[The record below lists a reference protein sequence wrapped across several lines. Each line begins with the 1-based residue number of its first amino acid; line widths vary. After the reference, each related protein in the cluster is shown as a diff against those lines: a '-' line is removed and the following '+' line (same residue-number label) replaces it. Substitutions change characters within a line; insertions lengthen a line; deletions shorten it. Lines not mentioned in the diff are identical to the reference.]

1 MANKLRLTVGGV
13 ELIINSD
20 DDEQYMQSL
29 AHEINRRISELTNKN
44 SYLSTTMA
52 CVIAA
57 LEYSDKA
64 KKCNIEIG
72 SLHNQIKK
80 LEEDIANLQLESDEA
95 RREIDR
101 INKENQTLRGK
112 LSRQ

>member
-44 SYLSTTMA
+44 SYLYYNPHP
-52 CVIAA
+52 V
-57 LEYSDKA
+57 
-64 KKCNIEIG
+64 
-72 SLHNQIKK
+72 Q
-80 LEEDIANLQLESDEA
+80 
-95 RREIDR
+95 
-101 INKENQTLRGK
+101 
-112 LSRQ
+112 RQDFF